1 MAITTHI
8 KKKMHL
14 SFIDKTDTIM
24 NTENTT
30 VIKITDIQ
38 VHKLKVTSNI
48 IISVTENRLIF
59 QAAEETTLEVVIQ
72 ELGLEAVIQE
82 LEERAV
88 QKR

>member
-1 MAITTHI
+1 MTILEA
-8 KKKMHL
+8 
-14 SFIDKTDTIM
+14 TDTIM

-30 VIKITDIQ
+30 VIKITDIK

-72 ELGLEAVIQE
+72 ELGLEAVLQE